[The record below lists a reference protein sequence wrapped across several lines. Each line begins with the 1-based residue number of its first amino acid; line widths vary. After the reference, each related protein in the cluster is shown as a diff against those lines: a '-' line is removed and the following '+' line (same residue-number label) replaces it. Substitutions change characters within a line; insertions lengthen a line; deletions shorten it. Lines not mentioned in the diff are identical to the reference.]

1 MLQARKDV
9 ACEQV
14 GLGGVRIA
22 GEDESLD
29 AERTIGVQLGQ
40 DLVLAQYTREA
51 MLDPGT
57 RHLRRNATP
66 LLRDGRQVTF
76 V

>member
-1 MLQARKDV
+1 
-9 ACEQV
+9 
-14 GLGGVRIA
+14 
-22 GEDESLD
+22 
-29 AERTIGVQLGQ
+29 
-40 DLVLAQYTREA
+40 